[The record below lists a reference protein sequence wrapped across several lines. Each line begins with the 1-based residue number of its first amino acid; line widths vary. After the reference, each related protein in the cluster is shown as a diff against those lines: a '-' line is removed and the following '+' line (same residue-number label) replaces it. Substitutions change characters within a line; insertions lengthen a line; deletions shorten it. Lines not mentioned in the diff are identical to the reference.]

1 MSTWQ
6 AFTKRLSTMKNKTTN
21 TVLVCEV
28 EKFENDDEKLE
39 TAAGVM

>member
-6 AFTKRLSTMKNKTTN
+6 AFTNRLSTMKNKTTK
-21 TVLVCEV
+21 TVLVCEE

-39 TAAGVM
+39 AAGVM